1 MGDSCLTEK
10 ELLDTYDISQKCSL
24 NWITALSIGNKM
36 NDAKVAEI

>member
-1 MGDSCLTEK
+1 MGDSCLTEN